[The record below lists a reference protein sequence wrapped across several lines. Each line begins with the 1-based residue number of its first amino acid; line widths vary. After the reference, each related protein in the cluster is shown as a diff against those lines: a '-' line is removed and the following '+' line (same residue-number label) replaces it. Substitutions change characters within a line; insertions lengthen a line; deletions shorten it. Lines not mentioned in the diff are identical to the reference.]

1 MKSQKNNLLIFI
13 CSYLF
18 VSTSINGQVAPNQD
32 FIGALPENI
41 RGDFLKELSRTY
53 KNEPDKV
60 FKAPDSAITK
70 MDAQL
75 QDLKLQIQQIEMQY
89 QNATS
94 ENLLRP
100 FGSNF
105 FNTYQST
112 FMPINEPNFAADYIL
127 MLGIQ

>member
-1 MKSQKNNLLIFI
+1 
-13 CSYLF
+13 
-18 VSTSINGQVAPNQD
+18 
-32 FIGALPENI
+32 
-41 RGDFLKELSRTY
+41 
-53 KNEPDKV
+53 
-60 FKAPDSAITK
+60 

-127 MLGIQ
+127 DAGDTIKVQLVGQKNDLLSSIVRRDGSLMIPEVGMVNVGGLSLNAA